1 MKLFGIS
8 LHKPSYSEFTASAV
22 MAVGC
27 WIALVGLARASGF
40 ALDIHEAGALLIVV
54 AWGAVGTRLG
64 FRFDG
69 GPRHAAA
76 HFVVSALLIGVYQG
90 ALAVTLA

>member
-1 MKLFGIS
+1 MKFLGIM
-8 LHKPSYSEFTASAV
+8 LRKPTYSEFTASAV

-27 WIALVGLARASGF
+27 WIAVAGIAKASGY
-40 ALDIHEAGALLIVV
+40 ALDGREAGALLVV
-54 AWGAVGTRLG
+54 IAWGALGTRLG

-76 HFVVSALLIGVYQG
+76 HFAVSALLVGLYQS
-90 ALAVTLA
+90 ALAVTLS